1 MSVYI
6 NMNVYGI
13 SMHLQFIRY
22 MYKDWAARLVTLMFL
37 YDVFR
42 NALQLAYKW
51 DISLR
56 ISKVKLDRSSLPSR
70 IFLIIIS
77 HAIHNTLQ
85 LYLLSCHFTP
95 SVSLL
100 YSLIPTKDQMLN
112 SPMPCWVSN
121 LCLHNLFIMHK
132 SIYSTFQVSGFILS
146 FFTIIVYPHFSKPAP
161 SMHTNVSV
169 VCLLLIGRHRCWNLD
184 EGWPTTY

>member
-1 MSVYI
+1 MI
-6 NMNVYGI
+6 VYGI

-95 SVSLL
+95 SLFLL
-100 YSLIPTKDQMLN
+100 YSLIPPKNQMLN

-121 LCLHNLFIMHK
+121 LCLHNLIGWSNLTPCIVSFWSSCVIFENVKIICWHK
-132 SIYSTFQVSGFILS
+132 GIYSTFQVSGFS
-146 FFTIIVYPHFSKPAP
+146 FHFLPQ
-161 SMHTNVSV
+161 
-169 VCLLLIGRHRCWNLD
+169 
-184 EGWPTTY
+184 